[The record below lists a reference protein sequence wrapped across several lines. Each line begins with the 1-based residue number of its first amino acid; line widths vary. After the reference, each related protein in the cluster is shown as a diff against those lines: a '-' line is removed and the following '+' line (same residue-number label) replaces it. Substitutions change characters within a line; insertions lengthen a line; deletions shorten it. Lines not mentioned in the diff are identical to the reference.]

1 MGFEKGYIIVVVV
14 IYIFS
19 SFSPCRIRA
28 DHSVD
33 NTIPMLREWIQ
44 RVAHY
49 YHTVDYAFE
58 ERPQVYALEKGP
70 HDWPS
75 ARFNHLIDLR
85 DQALQEAR
93 NVWADYFYVSN
104 NINHDINYW

>member
-1 MGFEKGYIIVVVV
+1 MTNVTIDVVV
-14 IYIFS
+14 IVILIFINN
-19 SFSPCRIRA
+19 FFLHFPLACRIRA

-104 NINHDINYW
+104 NMNY